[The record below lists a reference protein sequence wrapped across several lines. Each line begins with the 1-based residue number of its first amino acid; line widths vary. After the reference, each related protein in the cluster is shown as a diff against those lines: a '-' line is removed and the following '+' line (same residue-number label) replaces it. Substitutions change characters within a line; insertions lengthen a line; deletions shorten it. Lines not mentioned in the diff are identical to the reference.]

1 MILIGS
7 AGRLWHVAEIGR
19 DDPLPEKSMDVDPVT
34 DCEAV
39 AELANDAL
47 IGSEFERAHG
57 WQVNLMPRMVLDQL
71 PTGWRERSALAEYGH
86 LTLIVPSAA
95 DLLAPKLRRGEP
107 RDLREDAVGRAVGLR
122 DDFVRARQAVLA
134 MGEGAALFQERRA
147 AQHDVGELRGL
158 THEDFLHD
166 EEIERDRCCL
176 RVQRLQH
183 RLGVAFGDAE

>member
-95 DLLAPKLRRGEP
+95 
-107 RDLREDAVGRAVGLR
+107 RA
-122 DDFVRARQAVLA
+122 
-134 MGEGAALFQERRA
+134 GEGR
-147 AQHDVGELRGL
+147 
-158 THEDFLHD
+158 T
-166 EEIERDRCCL
+166 
-176 RVQRLQH
+176 
-183 RLGVAFGDAE
+183 